1 MQAAFFGILYD
12 VAYFREEILNMGKVL
27 VIAEKPSVG
36 RDIAKALRV
45 SGRKDGYIENDQYI
59 ITWAIGH
66 LIGLKYP
73 EEHDPAHKSWRIED
87 LPLTFPLSESLK
99 VLPDTA
105 AQFKV
110 IKTLINR
117 KDVDYLVNA
126 GDAGREG
133 LLIQEWIY
141 RMAGNRKPIKMLW
154 ISSFTEEAVRQAFSS
169 GLKERKDFMGL
180 LDEAEARAQGDH
192 LLGIN
197 YSRLLTLTRA
207 QPKTSLSY
215 GRCQTPL
222 LNIVVKRDEEIRRFR
237 PTPYFNISVTYGKG
251 FKGLLVDESGKRID
265 LDDRTK
271 AEELLKH
278 LSSDATVI
286 SYTEEEKA
294 KPAPLLYNLATLQKV
309 MGSKYGYTPDQ
320 TLSIAQA
327 LYEKHK
333 ILSYPRTDSQCLS
346 TDLYHEINKHL
357 QCCKF
362 GRFAAFI
369 ERIDE
374 SAIQP
379 QKRYFNDLKVSDHH
393 ALIPTIQ
400 QDMAERYGQLTEE
413 EKNVFDAVVSSF
425 IAIFMPEYQYS
436 MTEIVTDIAGNHFI
450 SKGITI
456 LALGYK
462 EILKLDLENES
473 ETSEEK
479 QILPKLAEGTV
490 IAVDSKEIQDKMT
503 KAPGRYTIAGLIA
516 AMERYNIG
524 TSATRAEIVKKLL
537 NPKRAFIIL
546 EKGKYTSTELG
557 RQFIRIVPEEL
568 KDVKLTEHFEENLK
582 KVNSGS
588 MTQED
593 FLGAI
598 LTDLKANIERFSKP
612 VADEE
617 RIGSAR
623 ESIGLCPLCR
633 RDVYETAKAYG
644 CSGYKDGCKF
654 VIWKTIAGKAITK
667 QQAQQLLAKG
677 STAKIK
683 GFTGKKGK
691 FDAMLELKPDGTI
704 GFRFDATVG
713 KKK

>member
-1 MQAAFFGILYD
+1 MPSPEGRRY
-12 VAYFREEILNMGKVL
+12 MGKVL

-45 SGRKDGYIENDQYI
+45 SGKKGGYIENDQYI
-59 ITWAIGH
+59 ITWAVGH

-73 EEHDPAHKSWRIED
+73 EEHNPAYKAWRQED
-87 LPLTFPLSESLK
+87 LPLVFSLSESLK

-117 KDVDYLVNA
+117 ADVDYLVNA

-141 RMAGNRKPIKMLW
+141 RMAGNKKPIKMLW
-154 ISSFTEEAVRQAFSS
+154 ISSFTEEAVRKAFDQ
-169 GLKERKDFMGL
+169 GLKERKDFLPL
-180 LDEAEARAQGDH
+180 LEEAEARAQGDY

-207 QPKTSLSY
+207 AEKTILSY

-222 LNIVVKRDEEIRRFR
+222 LNIIVKRDEEIDRFR

-251 FKGLLVDESGKRID
+251 FKGLMVDEDGKRID
-265 LDDRTK
+265 LNDRAR
-271 AEELLKH
+271 AEGILKQ
-278 LSSDATVI
+278 LTTEATVI
-286 SYTEEEKA
+286 TYTEEEKS
-294 KPAPLLYNLATLQKV
+294 KKAPLLYNLAVLQKV

-320 TLSIAQA
+320 TLAIAQS

-357 QCCKF
+357 QCCRF

-369 ERIDE
+369 DRID
-374 SAIQP
+374 ADTIQP

-400 QDMAERYGQLTEE
+400 QDMAERYGQLTVE

-425 IAIFMPEYQYS
+425 IAIFMPEYRYS
-436 MTEIVTDIAGNHFI
+436 MTEIVTDISGHRFI

-456 LALGYK
+456 LSLGYK
-462 EILKLDLENES
+462 EVLKIEPES
-473 ETSEEK
+473 GEGEEK
-479 QILPKLAEGTV
+479 EERQILPKLAEGTPV
-490 IAVDSKEIQDKMT
+490 SVDSKEISDKMT

-516 AMERYNIG
+516 VMEKYNIG
-524 TSATRAEIVKKLL
+524 TSATRAEHIKKLL
-537 NPKRAFIIL
+537 NPGRAFITL
-546 EKGKYTSTELG
+546 EKGKYASTELG
-557 RQFIRIVPEEL
+557 RQFIQIVPDEL
-568 KDVKLTEHFEENLK
+568 KDVKLTEHFEEDLK
-582 KVNSGS
+582 KVNMGE
-588 MTQED
+588 MTKED
-593 FLGAI
+593 FLDA
-598 LTDLKANIERFSKP
+598 LLKDLKVNIERFS
-612 VADEE
+612 ASGEE

-623 ESIGLCPLCR
+623 ERESIGICPLCR
-633 RDVYETAKAYG
+633 RDIYETAKAYG

-654 VIWKTIAGKAITK
+654 VIWKTIAGKVISK
-667 QQAQQLLAKG
+667 QQAQQLLTKG
-677 STAKIK
+677 STAKLK

-691 FDAMLELKPDGTI
+691 FDATLILKQDGTI
-704 GFRFDATVG
+704 GFQFDN
-713 KKK
+713 KKVSG

>member
-1 MQAAFFGILYD
+1 
-12 VAYFREEILNMGKVL
+12 MGKVL

-36 RDIAKALRV
+36 QDIAKALRV
-45 SGRKDGYIENDQYI
+45 SGRKGGYIEDDQYI
-59 ITWAIGH
+59 ITWAVGH

-73 EEHDPAHKSWRIED
+73 EEHNPEYRTWRKED

-117 KDVDYLVNA
+117 QDVDYLVNA

-222 LNIVVKRDEEIRRFR
+222 LNIIVKRDEEIERFQ
-237 PTPYFNISVTYGKG
+237 PAPYYTISITYRKG
-251 FKGLLVDESGKRID
+251 FQGLLVDESGKRID
-265 LDDRTK
+265 YTDRTE
-271 AEELLKH
+271 AENVLNGLTA
-278 LSSDATVI
+278 DAEVV

-294 KPAPLLYNLATLQKV
+294 KPAPLLYNLAALQKA
-309 MGSKYGYTPDQ
+309 MGSRYGYTPDR
-320 TLSIAQA
+320 TLAIAQA

-346 TDLYHEINKHL
+346 TDLYHEIDRHL
-357 QCCKF
+357 QCCRF
-362 GRFAAFI
+362 GQFAAFVD
-369 ERIDE
+369 RIDVNAMQ
-374 SAIQP
+374 SKIK
-379 QKRYFNDLKVSDHH
+379 KRYFNDLKVSDHH

-400 QDMAERYGQLTEE
+400 PDMAERYEKLTEE

-425 IAIFMPEYQYS
+425 IAIFLPEYQYS
-436 MTEIVTDIAGNHFI
+436 VTEIITENRGYRFL

-456 LALGYK
+456 LSLGYK
-462 EILKLDLENES
+462 EILKIDPELNES
-473 ETSEEK
+473 GDKEEK
-479 QILPKLAEGTV
+479 QILPKITEGTV
-490 IAVDSKEIQDKMT
+490 IPVDSKEIQDKMT

-516 AMERYNIG
+516 VMEKHGIG
-524 TSATRAEIVKKLL
+524 TSATRAEHVKKLL
-537 NPKRAFIIL
+537 NPQRAFITL
-546 EKGKYTSTELG
+546 ENGKYASTELG
-557 RQFIRIVPEEL
+557 KQLIRIVPEEL
-568 KDVKLTEHFEENLK
+568 KDVKLTERFEEELK
-582 KVNSGS
+582 KVNAGD
-588 MTQED
+588 MTKED
-593 FLGAI
+593 FLETLLSG
-598 LTDLKANIERFSKP
+598 LKVNIERFSRP
-612 VADEE
+612 SEE
-617 RIGSAR
+617 RIGNAR
-623 ESIGLCPLCR
+623 ESVGACPLCR

-644 CSGYKDGCKF
+644 CSGYKEGCRF
-654 VIWKTIAGKAITK
+654 AIWKTIAGKAITK
-667 QQAQQLLAKG
+667 QQARQLLTKG
-677 STAKIK
+677 STSKIK

-691 FDAMLELKPDGTI
+691 FDAALELRQDGTV
-704 GFRFDATVG
+704 GFRFEN
-713 KKK
+713 KNHK

>member
-1 MQAAFFGILYD
+1 
-12 VAYFREEILNMGKVL
+12 MGKVL

-36 RDIAKALRV
+36 WDIAKALRV
-45 SGRKDGYIENDQYI
+45 TGQGQKGGYIENDQYI

-73 EEHDPAHKSWRIED
+73 EEHNPAYKVWKRED
-87 LPLTFPLSESLK
+87 LPFAFPLSESLK

-117 KDVDYLVNA
+117 ADVDYLVNA

-141 RMAGNRKPIKMLW
+141 RMAGNKKPIKMLW
-154 ISSFTEEAVRQAFSS
+154 ISSFTEEAVRQAFAS

-180 LDEAEARAQGDH
+180 LNEAEARAQGDH

-207 QPKTSLSY
+207 EQGTSLSY

-222 LNIVVKRDEEIRRFR
+222 LHIIVKRDEEIARFK
-237 PTPYFNISVTYGKG
+237 PMPYFNISITYKKG
-251 FKGLLVDESGKRID
+251 FKGLLVDENGNRID
-265 LDDRTK
+265 FTDRTE
-271 AEELLKH
+271 AESVLNR
-278 LSSDATVI
+278 LSASATVL

-294 KPAPLLYNLATLQKV
+294 KKAPLLYNLAALQKV

-320 TLSIAQA
+320 TLAIAQA

-346 TDLYHEINKHL
+346 TDLYQEINQHL

-362 GRFAAFI
+362 GRFGAFVD
-369 ERIDE
+369 RINTD
-374 SAIQP
+374 AMQL

-400 QDMAERYGQLTEE
+400 PDMAERYANLTDE

-425 IAIFMPEYQYS
+425 IAIFLPEYKYS
-436 MTEIVTDIAGNHFI
+436 MTEIATEISGYRFI

-456 LALGYK
+456 LSLGYK
-462 EILKLDLENES
+462 EVLKIDPES
-473 ETSEEK
+473 GEGEEKDEK
-479 QILPKLAEGTV
+479 QILPKLEEGAA
-490 IAVDSKEIQDKMT
+490 IAVDSREIQDKMT

-516 AMERYNIG
+516 VMEKHNIG

-537 NPKRAFIIL
+537 NPKRAFIVL
-546 EKGKYTSTELG
+546 EKGKYASTELG
-557 RQFIRIVPEEL
+557 RRLVAIVPDNL
-568 KDVKLTEHFEENLK
+568 KDVALTEHFEEDLK
-582 KVNSGS
+582 KVNMGS
-588 MTQED
+588 ITQEE
-593 FLGAI
+593 FLGAL
-598 LTDLKANIERFSKP
+598 LTDLKANIERFS
-612 VADEE
+612 ASDGE
-617 RIGSAR
+617 RIGNVR
-623 ESIGLCPLCR
+623 ESVGACPLCYKA
-633 RDVYETAKAYG
+633 VMETAKAYG
-644 CSGYKDGCKF
+644 CSGYKEGCKF
-654 VIWKTIAGKAITK
+654 VIWKTIAGKTISK
-667 QQAQQLLAKG
+667 QQAQQLLTKG
-677 STAKIK
+677 CTAKLK

-691 FDAMLELKPDGTI
+691 FDAALLLKPDGTI
-704 GFRFDATVG
+704 GFQFDNKG
-713 KKK
+713 SKKS

>member
-1 MQAAFFGILYD
+1 MPSPEGRRY
-12 VAYFREEILNMGKVL
+12 MGKVL

-45 SGRKDGYIENDQYI
+45 SGKKGGYIENDQYI
-59 ITWAIGH
+59 ITWAVGH

-73 EEHDPAHKSWRIED
+73 EEHNPAYKAWRQED
-87 LPLTFPLSESLK
+87 LPLVFSLSESLK

-117 KDVDYLVNA
+117 ADVDYLVNA

-141 RMAGNRKPIKMLW
+141 RMAGNKKPIKMLW
-154 ISSFTEEAVRQAFSS
+154 ISSFTEEAVRKAFDQ
-169 GLKERKDFMGL
+169 GLKERKDFLPL
-180 LDEAEARAQGDH
+180 LEEAEARAQGDY

-207 QPKTSLSY
+207 AEKTILSY

-222 LNIVVKRDEEIRRFR
+222 LNIIVKRDEEIDRFR

-251 FKGLLVDESGKRID
+251 FKGLMVDEDGKRID
-265 LDDRTK
+265 LNDRAR
-271 AEELLKH
+271 AEEILKQ
-278 LSSDATVI
+278 LATDATVVT
-286 SYTEEEKA
+286 YAEEEKT
-294 KPAPLLYNLATLQKV
+294 KMAPLLYNLATLQKV
-309 MGSKYGYTPDQ
+309 MGSKYGYTPDH
-320 TLSIAQA
+320 TLAIAQA

-357 QCCKF
+357 QCCRF

-369 ERIDE
+369 DRIDVD
-374 SAIQP
+374 AIQP

-400 QDMAERYGQLTEE
+400 QDMAERYGQLTVE

-425 IAIFMPEYQYS
+425 IAIFMSEYRYS
-436 MTEIVTDIAGNHFI
+436 MTEIVTDISGHRFI

-456 LALGYK
+456 LSLGYK
-462 EILKLDLENES
+462 EVLKIEPES
-473 ETSEEK
+473 GEGEEK
-479 QILPKLAEGTV
+479 EERQILPKLAEGTPV
-490 IAVDSKEIQDKMT
+490 SVDSKEISDKMT

-516 AMERYNIG
+516 VMEKYNIG
-524 TSATRAEIVKKLL
+524 TSATRAEHIKKLL
-537 NPKRAFIIL
+537 NPGRAFIIL
-546 EKGKYTSTELG
+546 EKGKYASTELG
-557 RQFIRIVPEEL
+557 RQFIQIVPDEL
-568 KDVKLTEHFEENLK
+568 KDVKLTEHFEEDLK
-582 KVNSGS
+582 KVNMGE
-588 MTQED
+588 MTKED
-593 FLGAI
+593 FLDA
-598 LTDLKANIERFSKP
+598 LLKDLKVNIERFS
-612 VADEE
+612 ASGEE

-623 ESIGLCPLCR
+623 ERESIGICPLCR
-633 RDVYETAKAYG
+633 RDIYETAKAYG
-644 CSGYKDGCKF
+644 CSGYKEGCKF
-654 VIWKTIAGKAITK
+654 VIWKTIAGKVISK
-667 QQAQQLLAKG
+667 QQAQQLLTKG
-677 STAKIK
+677 STAKLK

-691 FDAMLELKPDGTI
+691 FDATLILKQDGTI
-704 GFRFDATVG
+704 GFQFDN
-713 KKK
+713 KKVSG

>member
-1 MQAAFFGILYD
+1 
-12 VAYFREEILNMGKVL
+12 MGKVL

-45 SGRKDGYIENDQYI
+45 SGKKGGYIENDQYI
-59 ITWAIGH
+59 ITWAVGH

-73 EEHDPAHKSWRIED
+73 EEHNPAYKTWKKED
-87 LPLTFPLSESLK
+87 LPYVFPLSESLK

-117 KDVDYLVNA
+117 SDVDYLVNA

-141 RMAGNRKPIKMLW
+141 RMAGNKKPIKMLW
-154 ISSFTEEAVRQAFSS
+154 ISSFTEEAVRQAFAS

-207 QPKTSLSY
+207 EQGTSLSY

-222 LNIVVKRDEEIRRFR
+222 LNIIVKRDEEIDRFR
-237 PTPYFNISVTYGKG
+237 PTPYFNIGVTYNKG

-265 LDDRTK
+265 LDDRAR
-271 AEELLKH
+271 AEEILKQ
-278 LSSDATVI
+278 LATDATVVT
-286 SYTEEEKA
+286 YAEEEKT
-294 KPAPLLYNLATLQKV
+294 KMAPLLYNLATLQKV

-320 TLSIAQA
+320 TLAIAQA

-346 TDLYHEINKHL
+346 TDMYHEINKHL
-357 QCCKF
+357 QCCRF

-369 ERIDE
+369 DRIDVD
-374 SAIQP
+374 AIKP

-393 ALIPTIQ
+393 ALIPTLQ
-400 QDMAERYGQLTEE
+400 QDMSERYGQLTEE

-425 IAIFMPEYQYS
+425 IAIFMPEYRYS
-436 MTEIVTDIAGNHFI
+436 MTEIVTDIAGHHFI

-456 LALGYK
+456 LSLGYK
-462 EILKLDLENES
+462 EVLKIEPES
-473 ETSEEK
+473 GEGEEKEEK
-479 QILPKLAEGTV
+479 QILPKLTEGTPV
-490 IAVDSKEIQDKMT
+490 SVDSKEIMDKMT

-516 AMERYNIG
+516 AMEKYSIG

-537 NPKRAFIIL
+537 NPRRAFITL
-546 EKGKYTSTELG
+546 EKGKYASTELG
-557 RQFIRIVPEEL
+557 RQFIQIVPEEL
-568 KDVKLTEHFEENLK
+568 KDVELTEHFEEDLK
-582 KVNSGS
+582 KVNMGS
-588 MTQED
+588 ITQEE
-593 FLGAI
+593 FLGGL
-598 LTDLKANIERFSKP
+598 LTDLKANIERFS
-612 VADEE
+612 ASASNGG
-617 RIGSAR
+617 RIGNVR
-623 ESIGLCPLCR
+623 ESIGSCPICHKA
-633 RDVYETAKAYG
+633 VMETAKAYG

-654 VIWKTIAGKAITK
+654 VIWKTIAGKVISK
-667 QQAQQLLAKG
+667 QQAQQLLSKG
-677 STAKIK
+677 CTAKLK

-691 FDAMLELKPDGTI
+691 FDAALVLKPDGAV
-704 GFRFDATVG
+704 GFQFENE
-713 KKK
+713 K

>member
-1 MQAAFFGILYD
+1 
-12 VAYFREEILNMGKVL
+12 MGKVL

-45 SGRKDGYIENDQYI
+45 SGKKGGYIENDQYI
-59 ITWAIGH
+59 ITWAVGH

-73 EEHDPAHKSWRIED
+73 EEHNPAYKTWRQED
-87 LPLTFPLSESLK
+87 LPLVFSLSESLK

-117 KDVDYLVNA
+117 ADVDYLVNA

-141 RMAGNRKPIKMLW
+141 RMAGNKKLIKMLW
-154 ISSFTEEAVRQAFSS
+154 ISSFTEEAVRQAFAS

-207 QPKTSLSY
+207 EQGTSLSY

-222 LNIVVKRDEEIRRFR
+222 LNIIVKRDEEIDRFR
-237 PTPYFNISVTYGKG
+237 PTPYFNIGVTYSKG

-265 LDDRTK
+265 LNDRAR
-271 AEELLKH
+271 AEEILKQ
-278 LSSDATVI
+278 LATDATVVT
-286 SYTEEEKA
+286 YAEEEKT
-294 KPAPLLYNLATLQKV
+294 KMAPLLYNLATLQKV
-309 MGSKYGYTPDQ
+309 MGSKYGYTPDH
-320 TLSIAQA
+320 TLAIAQA

-357 QCCKF
+357 QCCRF

-369 ERIDE
+369 DRIDVD
-374 SAIQP
+374 AIQP

-400 QDMAERYGQLTEE
+400 QDMAERYGQLAEE

-425 IAIFMPEYQYS
+425 IAIFMPEYRYS
-436 MTEIVTDIAGNHFI
+436 MTEIVADIAGHRFI

-456 LALGYK
+456 MSLGYK
-462 EILKLDLENES
+462 EVLKIEPES
-473 ETSEEK
+473 GEGEEKEEK

-490 IAVDSKEIQDKMT
+490 ISVDSKEIQDKMT

-516 AMERYNIG
+516 AMEKYSIG

-537 NPKRAFIIL
+537 NPMRAFITL
-546 EKGKYTSTELG
+546 EKGKYASTELG
-557 RQFIRIVPEEL
+557 RQFIQIVPEEL
-568 KDVKLTEHFEENLK
+568 KDVELTEHFEEDLK
-582 KVNSGS
+582 KVNMGS
-588 MTQED
+588 ITQEE
-593 FLGAI
+593 FLGGL
-598 LTDLKANIERFSKP
+598 LTDLKANIERFSAS
-612 VADEE
+612 VSNGG
-617 RIGSAR
+617 RIGNVR
-623 ESIGLCPLCR
+623 ESIGSCPICHKA
-633 RDVYETAKAYG
+633 VMETAKAYG
-644 CSGYKDGCKF
+644 CSGYKEGCKF
-654 VIWKTIAGKAITK
+654 VIWKTIAGKAISK
-667 QQAQQLLAKG
+667 QQAQQLLSKG
-677 STAKIK
+677 CTAKLK

-691 FDAMLELKPDGTI
+691 FDAALVLKPDGAV
-704 GFRFDATVG
+704 GFQFENE
-713 KKK
+713 K

>member
-1 MQAAFFGILYD
+1 MPSPEGRRY
-12 VAYFREEILNMGKVL
+12 MGKVL

-45 SGRKDGYIENDQYI
+45 SGKKGGYIENDQYI
-59 ITWAIGH
+59 ITWAVGH

-73 EEHDPAHKSWRIED
+73 EEHNPAYKAWRQED
-87 LPLTFPLSESLK
+87 LPLVFSLSESLK

-117 KDVDYLVNA
+117 ADVDYLVNA

-141 RMAGNRKPIKMLW
+141 RMAGNKKPIKMLW
-154 ISSFTEEAVRQAFSS
+154 ISSFTEEAVRKAFDQ
-169 GLKERKDFMGL
+169 GLKERKDFLPL
-180 LDEAEARAQGDH
+180 LEEAEARAQGDY

-207 QPKTSLSY
+207 AEKTILSY

-222 LNIVVKRDEEIRRFR
+222 LNIIVKRDEEIEQFR

-251 FKGLLVDESGKRID
+251 FKGLMVDEDGKRID
-265 LDDRTK
+265 LNDRAR
-271 AEELLKH
+271 AEGILKQ
-278 LSSDATVI
+278 LTTEATVI
-286 SYTEEEKA
+286 TYTEEEKS
-294 KPAPLLYNLATLQKV
+294 KKAPLLYNLAVLQKV

-320 TLSIAQA
+320 TLAIAQS

-357 QCCKF
+357 QCCRF

-369 ERIDE
+369 DRID
-374 SAIQP
+374 ADTIQP

-400 QDMAERYGQLTEE
+400 QDMAERYGQLTVE

-425 IAIFMPEYQYS
+425 IAIFMPEYRYS
-436 MTEIVTDIAGNHFI
+436 MTEIVTDISGHRFI

-456 LALGYK
+456 LSLGYK
-462 EILKLDLENES
+462 EVLKIEPES
-473 ETSEEK
+473 GEGEEK
-479 QILPKLAEGTV
+479 EERQILPKLAEGTPV
-490 IAVDSKEIQDKMT
+490 SVDSKEISDKMT

-516 AMERYNIG
+516 VMEKYNIG
-524 TSATRAEIVKKLL
+524 TSATRAEHIKKLL
-537 NPKRAFIIL
+537 NPGRAFITL
-546 EKGKYTSTELG
+546 EKGKYASTELG
-557 RQFIRIVPEEL
+557 RQFIQIVPDEL
-568 KDVKLTEHFEENLK
+568 KDVKLTEHFEEDLK
-582 KVNSGS
+582 KVNMGE
-588 MTQED
+588 MTKED
-593 FLGAI
+593 FLDA
-598 LTDLKANIERFSKP
+598 LLKDLKVNIERFS
-612 VADEE
+612 ASGEE

-623 ESIGLCPLCR
+623 ERESIGICPLCR
-633 RDVYETAKAYG
+633 RDIYETAKAYG

-654 VIWKTIAGKAITK
+654 VIWKTIAGKVISK
-667 QQAQQLLAKG
+667 QQAQQLLSKG
-677 STAKIK
+677 CTAKLK

-691 FDAMLELKPDGTI
+691 FDAALVLKPDGTI
-704 GFRFDATVG
+704 GFKFDN
-713 KKK
+713 KKVSG